1 MLDQGSLGPFLDKA
15 IKAVLD
21 CVKGGCIIETVY
33 LIYLMIGIAAGV
45 CTGLIGASGVAV
57 TVPALTTAIGTSL
70 AVDVVAS
77 IIVSSTFNKYG
88 NLNLRQGMYMAVAAV
103 TGAQIASRL
112 AALVPEIGLGRA
124 FGVLLIINGVMFWR
138 RGIQKSTAVACEISP
153 AANNETGEVSE
164 RTKPSPPVLRD
175 HILAVILGLGI
186 GTISGF
192 LGAGGGIMILMV
204 LVFVLHY
211 PVHVAIGTSTL
222 IMAFTAASA
231 ALGYAW
237 NGYIS
242 LPVLIFAGI
251 GTIIGGRSTS
261 AFANK
266 LSEEMLGKAAGIL
279 FVVIGVGMF
288 FI

>member
-1 MLDQGSLGPFLDKA
+1 M
-15 IKAVLD
+15 I
-21 CVKGGCIIETVY
+21 VY

-57 TVPALTTAIGTSL
+57 TVPALTILGIGVHTAIGTSL
-70 AVDVVAS
+70 LVDVVAS

-103 TGAQIASRL
+103 AGAQIASRL
-112 AALVPEIGLGRA
+112 AALVPAIGLGRA
-124 FGVLLIINGVMFWR
+124 FGVLLIVNGGIFWR
-138 RGIQKSTAVACEISP
+138 GGLQRPTSVGCDISP
-153 AANNETGEVSE
+153 ATNNKIGEISE
-164 RTKPSPPVLRD
+164 RTQSSPPMLRD
-175 HILAVILGLGI
+175 HLLAVILGLGI

-266 LSEEMLGKAAGIL
+266 LSEEMLGKVAGIL
-279 FVVIGVGMF
+279 FVVMGVGML